1 MISKLHIG
9 ALPPNSHDSSYNIQ
23 LDSSTGIKAY
33 LKNDEIDENTIFEF
47 IDEKGRKLFLKNL
60 SETVHIIDDNRKKT
74 GYSFRNLPQF
84 MSLILNE
91 VTIRDAQYE
100 TDAVLDHYF
109 YHDNTAPFIAR
120 RLIHRLVLSNPSP
133 RYIKSVATAFRTGR
147 YLYEFGTGEYGD
159 LASTVAA
166 IYLDR

>member
-1 MISKLHIG
+1 
-9 ALPPNSHDSSYNIQ
+9 
-23 LDSSTGIKAY
+23 
-33 LKNDEIDENTIFEF
+33 
-47 IDEKGRKLFLKNL
+47 
-60 SETVHIIDDNRKKT
+60 
-74 GYSFRNLPQF
+74 